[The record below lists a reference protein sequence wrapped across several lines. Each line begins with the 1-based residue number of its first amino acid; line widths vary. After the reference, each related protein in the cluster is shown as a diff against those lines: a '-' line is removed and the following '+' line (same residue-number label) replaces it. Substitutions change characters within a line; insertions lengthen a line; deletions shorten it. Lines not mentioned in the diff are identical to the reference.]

1 MGRGGT
7 GENRDGE
14 RSGMGRG
21 GLVSSGTGRGQG
33 WEGEGR
39 GQVRDGKGRDW

>member
-7 GENRDGE
+7 GEVRDGE

-21 GLVSSGTGRGQG
+21 GLVSSEDLLEV
-33 WEGEGR
+33 W
-39 GQVRDGKGRDW
+39 